1 MKIHVL
7 ESAQEDI
14 IQAAAFNEKQRVG
27 LGSYFQE
34 SLFLD
39 LESLHFN
46 VGIHPVFYGFNRML
60 SKRFPF
66 AVYYR
71 LNADKVF
78 IYTILDCRSKP
89 GNSENSLK
97 NR

>member
-14 IQAAAFNEKQRVG
+14 SHAAEFYEKQRVG

-34 SLFLD
+34 SIILD

-46 VGIHPVFYGFNRML
+46 AGIHPIFYGFHRML

-71 LNADKVF
+71 INAENIF
-78 IYTILDCRSKP
+78 IYAILDCRSKP
-89 GNSENSLK
+89 DNSEKSLK
-97 NR
+97 SR